1 MIAVGLTPQP
11 EQVAEMR
18 PQIGAPKRTSAEP
31 NSEVIEEFLA
41 MLRFTQRSK
50 LAELPVDLAKG
61 GSG

>member
-1 MIAVGLTPQP
+1 
-11 EQVAEMR
+11 
-18 PQIGAPKRTSAEP
+18 
-31 NSEVIEEFLA
+31 VIEEFLA